1 MIQRTPRT
9 TAVVVTYHPDR
20 ERLSALLEALT
31 LQATAIVVVDNG
43 SEPEAVAWLEKEE
56 VTGRIHLRL
65 LDENRGVA
73 AAQNVGIEVA
83 RELQSDYVVLFDH
96 DSLPASEM
104 IPRLIEAAEKKK
116 AEGWRVASVGPRYV
130 DQRQNNPP
138 PFIRVVGLRLERRTC
153 ASPDSVVEADYL
165 ISSGCLIPMET
176 IRAVGS
182 MREDLFIDYIDIE
195 WGLRAK
201 AHGYQSFGVC
211 GAEMSHSLGED
222 PIPFLGKKFPNH
234 SPERHYY
241 HFRNASRLYR
251 EPWVPF
257 NWKLVDALRLVMK
270 FGFYSLFAQPRQR
283 HFSMMARG
291 IYEGLFAQMPISVKT
306 SKHS

>member
-1 MIQRTPRT
+1 MVERTPRT

-20 ERLSALLEALT
+20 ERLSALLTALASQVSAMV
-31 LQATAIVVVDNG
+31 LVDNG
-43 SEPEAVAWLEKEE
+43 SEPEIVTWLKEE
-56 VTGRIHLRL
+56 EASVGFHLRL
-65 LDENRGVA
+65 LGENRGVA
-73 AAQNVGIEVA
+73 AAQNSGIKVA
-83 RELQSDYVVLFDH
+83 QELQSEYVVLFDH

-116 AEGWRVASVGPRYV
+116 AEGWKVASVGPRYV

-138 PFIRVVGLRLERRTC
+138 PFIRVVGLRLERRACETSD
-153 ASPDSVVEADYL
+153 AVVEVDYL

-176 IRAVGS
+176 IHAVGP
-182 MREDLFIDYIDIE
+182 MREDLFIDYVDIE
-195 WGLRAK
+195 WGLRAR

-291 IYEGLFAQMPISVKT
+291 IYEGLSAQMPISVKM
-306 SKHS
+306 SKHP